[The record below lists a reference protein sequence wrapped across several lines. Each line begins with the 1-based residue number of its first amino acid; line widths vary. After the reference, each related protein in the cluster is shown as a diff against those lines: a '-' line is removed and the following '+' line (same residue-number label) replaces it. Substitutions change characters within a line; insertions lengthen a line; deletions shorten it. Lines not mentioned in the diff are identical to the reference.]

1 MSGIQELEG
10 TKDYILY
17 KLFKYS
23 LFGNAVNFLKLLSPG
38 SLTTLNEVKTA
49 FLTEFLDHAK
59 VEVMRNRIQRF
70 SQGPAEAVRS
80 SWDMCRRY
88 RRDYPHRGFM
98 VVQLLQ
104 IFCKGIDVQYHIM
117 LDTASEGN
125 FETKTLD
132 EAVNLI
138 ENLMSSNNTKNLDL
152 HRMKS
157 AVLDGDKIV

>member
-70 SQGPAEAVRS
+70 SQGPAEAFRS

-157 AVLDGDKIV
+157 AVIDGDKIV